1 MAEVDF
7 DTYDSRGAGH
17 QGLTG
22 AIVNWTGAILSV
34 GLVGGLGVWGYQL
47 SVRDVSEIPVIQALA
62 GPMRTAPKD
71 PGGSRAAHQGLSVN
85 QVQAEGQAGPVAERL
100 VLAPEPVGLF
110 DQADPRSQV
119 SDALIALD
127 DNSTVAAPTGVN
139 GSEVSSRAAGNPA
152 TQKLAAIPAGAE
164 LDPAKDT
171 RVAALTVEGDAVQP
185 TSRILPARAV
195 AQKTAIGA
203 AVDAVVQAVARP
215 QATGSDTVA
224 QATVQTAVLRT
235 IPADIPGISRS
246 PRPARRSSVDVASL
260 MKLRNV
266 QPVAA
271 TAPTASLDLDAE
283 SLTPGTRL
291 VQLGAY
297 DSADTAR
304 VEWDRIAARF
314 ATYMQGRQR
323 VIQKTESGGRT
334 FYRLR
339 VAGFEGVSDSRR
351 FCSVLLAENA
361 ACIPVIAR

>member
-85 QVQAEGQAGPVAERL
+85 QVQAEGQAAPVADRL

-119 SDALIALD
+119 SAELIALD
-127 DNSTVAAPTGVN
+127 DNSAGADAAQ
-139 GSEVSSRAAGNPA
+139 VSSRAAANPA
-152 TQKLAAIPAGAE
+152 TEKLAAVPAEA
-164 LDPAKDT
+164 DPAEAT
-171 RVAALTVEGDAVQP
+171 RVAALDVDGDADQP

-195 AQKTAIGA
+195 PQKTALSA

-215 QATGSDTVA
+215 QMNDVDATS
-224 QATVQTAVLRT
+224 QATVQTAALRT
-235 IPADIPGISRS
+235 IPADIPGVSRS
-246 PRPARRSSVDVASL
+246 QRPARRSSVDVASL
-260 MKLRNV
+260 MKLRNI

-271 TAPTASLDLDAE
+271 TAPTRSLDLAAE